1 MIRDNRIDG
10 WRGISVALVIF
21 GHLILYRYAEFFPV
35 LAFRE
40 LSMSAPGAIWTLVW
54 NILAR
59 PLAALPSLGV
69 SVFFVIS
76 GYLITSLMQA
86 ETEKQGRV
94 NMVAFWV
101 RRCFRILPALAGYI
115 VSLVVLSSMG
125 YISMPLENIFVAST
139 FRCNFPL
146 SQCGW
151 WLGHTWS
158 LAVEEQFYLVWPILF
173 VLTPRRWKLPLLIV
187 LAMFLIGLSIWMVE
201 ASPFAHIAIG
211 SIFGLWPALRE
222 QFATHVRAWHVY
234 TCIAVLLLVT
244 FAVSLPFGQFL
255 SAFNCLLVTI
265 VFFGTV
271 QGYGPLVS
279 IVSST
284 WMQKLG
290 LISYSA
296 YLWQQLFTGEAQVYT
311 SMPWLS
317 FPLLL
322 FIPAIMSY
330 HFIEKPAVDLGRQ
343 VSRRFSEAALARNA

>member
-10 WRGISVALVIF
+10 WRGLSVALVIF
-21 GHLILYRYAEFFPV
+21 GHLILYRYSEFFPV
-35 LAFRE
+35 LAFRD
-40 LSMSAPGAIWTLVW
+40 LSAAEPEAIWTLVW
-54 NILAR
+54 NIVAR
-59 PLAALPSLGV
+59 PLATLPSLGV

-86 ETEKQGRV
+86 ETEKQGSV
-94 NMVAFWV
+94 NLVAFWV
-101 RRCFRILPALAGYI
+101 RRCFRILPALAAYI
-115 VSLVVLSSMG
+115 VSLMVLASMG
-125 YISMPLENIFVAST
+125 YISLSFENIFVAST

-187 LAMFLIGLSIWMVE
+187 LAMLFIGLSIWTVE

-222 QFATHVRAWHVY
+222 QFASHVRAWHVY
-234 TCIAVLLLVT
+234 ASIAVLLLVP

-271 QGYGPLVS
+271 QGHGPLVGT
-279 IVSST
+279 VSDT

-290 LISYSA
+290 LISYSV
-296 YLWQQLFTGEAQVYT
+296 YLWQQLFTGNASLYT

-330 HFIEKPAVDLGRQ
+330 HFIEKPAVDLARQ
-343 VSRRFSEAALARNA
+343 LSRRLSEAAVARTA